1 MSEYIDIEILKK
13 KITSSSGYQIT
24 QEMNSLN
31 DSISV
36 LNANYEE
43 IKNHLQNFQK
53 NYKKINENSLHPNLE
68 TKRLIHNYLAS
79 SISLVDHTRIH
90 IKLIHK
96 EKEFLDYQPMI
107 EKTFIKNPLCVFI
120 KDFRQ
125 YLQHYRLPDIS
136 FQAYAFNI
144 KLKWSI
150 IISTSEL
157 EKFSGWKKES
167 KVFIE
172 NKNPRLD
179 LLEVAE
185 NYQNVVNDFYNWLTK
200 NQKEIFSEEIKQFE
214 KFKIEMKNL
223 KISYLTS
230 NLILNI
236 FKSFNA
242 FETELN
248 LILSKEEKE
257 NIKNLI
263 QVDKINKII
272 EVLNLDN
279 VIKNVIRDKLEKLQ

>member
-13 KITSSSGYQIT
+13 KINSSSGYQIT

-31 DSISV
+31 DSVRV
-36 LNANYEE
+36 LNANYVE

-53 NYKKINENSLHPNLE
+53 DYKKINGNSLHPNLE

-96 EKEFLDYQPMI
+96 EKEFSDYQPMI

-125 YLQHYRLPDIS
+125 YLQHYRLPEIS

-167 KVFIE
+167 KVFIK

-179 LLEVAE
+179 LLDVAE
-185 NYQNVVNDFYNWLTK
+185 NYQNVVNDFYNWFTK
-200 NQKEIFSEEIKQFE
+200 TQKEIFTEEIKKFE
-214 KFKIEMKNL
+214 QLKIEMKNL

-236 FKSFNA
+236 YKSFYA
-242 FETELN
+242 FEKELY
-248 LILSKEEKE
+248 LILSKEEKA

-272 EVLNLDN
+272 EILNLDN
-279 VIKNVIRDKLEKLQ
+279 VIKNVVRHKLEQLE

>member
-13 KITSSSGYQIT
+13 KINSSSGYQIT

-31 DSISV
+31 DSVRV
-36 LNANYEE
+36 LNANYVE

-53 NYKKINENSLHPNLE
+53 DYKKINGNSLHPNLE

-96 EKEFLDYQPMI
+96 EKEFSDYQPMI

-125 YLQHYRLPDIS
+125 YLQHYRLPEIS

-167 KVFIE
+167 KVFIK

-179 LLEVAE
+179 LLDVAE

-200 NQKEIFSEEIKQFE
+200 TQKEIFSEEIKKFE
-214 KFKIEMKNL
+214 QLKIEMKNL

-236 FKSFNA
+236 YKSFYA
-242 FETELN
+242 FEKELY
-248 LILSKEEKE
+248 LILSKEEKA

-272 EVLNLDN
+272 EILNLDN
-279 VIKNVIRDKLEKLQ
+279 VIKNVVRHKLEQLE

>member
-13 KITSSSGYQIT
+13 KINSSSGYQIT

-31 DSISV
+31 DSVRV
-36 LNANYEE
+36 LNANYVE

-53 NYKKINENSLHPNLE
+53 DYKKINGNSLHPNLE

-96 EKEFLDYQPMI
+96 EKEFSDYQPMI

-125 YLQHYRLPDIS
+125 YLQHYRLPEIS

-167 KVFIE
+167 KVFIK

-179 LLEVAE
+179 LLDVAE

-200 NQKEIFSEEIKQFE
+200 TQKEIFSEEIKKFE
-214 KFKIEMKNL
+214 QLKIEMKNL

-236 FKSFNA
+236 YKSFYA
-242 FETELN
+242 FEKELY
-248 LILSKEEKE
+248 LILSKEEKA

-263 QVDKINKII
+263 QVDEINKII
-272 EVLNLDN
+272 EILNLDN
-279 VIKNVIRDKLEKLQ
+279 VIKNVVRHKLEQLE

>member
-1 MSEYIDIEILKK
+1 
-13 KITSSSGYQIT
+13 
-24 QEMNSLN
+24 MNSLN
-31 DSISV
+31 DSVRV
-36 LNANYEE
+36 LNANYVE

-53 NYKKINENSLHPNLE
+53 DYKKINGNSLHPNLE

-96 EKEFLDYQPMI
+96 EKEFSDYQPMI

-125 YLQHYRLPDIS
+125 YLQHYRLPEIS

-167 KVFIE
+167 KVFIK

-179 LLEVAE
+179 LLDVAE

-200 NQKEIFSEEIKQFE
+200 TQKEIFSEEIKKFE
-214 KFKIEMKNL
+214 QLKIEMKNL

-236 FKSFNA
+236 YKSFYA
-242 FETELN
+242 FEKELY
-248 LILSKEEKE
+248 LILSKEEKA

-272 EVLNLDN
+272 EILNLDN
-279 VIKNVIRDKLEKLQ
+279 VIKNVVRHKLEQLE

>member
-13 KITSSSGYQIT
+13 KINSSSGYQIT

-31 DSISV
+31 DSVRV
-36 LNANYEE
+36 LNANYVE

-53 NYKKINENSLHPNLE
+53 DYKKINGNSLHPNLK

-96 EKEFLDYQPMI
+96 EKEFSDYQPMI

-125 YLQHYRLPDIS
+125 YLQHYRLPEIS

-167 KVFIE
+167 KVFIK

-179 LLEVAE
+179 LLDVAE
-185 NYQNVVNDFYNWLTK
+185 NYQNVVNDFYNWFTK
-200 NQKEIFSEEIKQFE
+200 TQKEIFSEEIKKFE
-214 KFKIEMKNL
+214 QLKIEMKNL

-236 FKSFNA
+236 YKSFYA
-242 FETELN
+242 FEKELY
-248 LILSKEEKE
+248 LILSKEEKA

-272 EVLNLDN
+272 EILNLDN
-279 VIKNVIRDKLEKLQ
+279 VIKNVVRHKLEQLE

>member
-13 KITSSSGYQIT
+13 KINSSSGYQIT

-31 DSISV
+31 DSVRV
-36 LNANYEE
+36 LNANYVE

-53 NYKKINENSLHPNLE
+53 DYKKINGNSLHPNLE
-68 TKRLIHNYLAS
+68 NKRLIHNYLAS

-96 EKEFLDYQPMI
+96 EKEFSDYQPMI

-125 YLQHYRLPDIS
+125 YLQHYRLPEIS

-167 KVFIE
+167 KVFIK

-179 LLEVAE
+179 LLDVAE
-185 NYQNVVNDFYNWLTK
+185 NYQNVVNDFYNWFTK
-200 NQKEIFSEEIKQFE
+200 TQKEIFTEEIKKFE
-214 KFKIEMKNL
+214 QLKIEMKNL

-236 FKSFNA
+236 YKSFYA
-242 FETELN
+242 FEKELY
-248 LILSKEEKE
+248 LILSKEEKA

-272 EVLNLDN
+272 EILNLDN
-279 VIKNVIRDKLEKLQ
+279 VIKNVVRHKLEQLE

>member
-1 MSEYIDIEILKK
+1 MSEYIEIEILKN

-31 DSISV
+31 DSVSV

-53 NYKKINENSLHPNLE
+53 NYNKINEKLLHPNLE
-68 TKRLIHNYLAS
+68 TKRLIYNYLAS
-79 SISLVDHTRIH
+79 SVSLVDHTRIH

-96 EKEFLDYQPMI
+96 EKPFLDYQPMM

-125 YLQHYRLPDIS
+125 YLQHYKLPDIS

-150 IISTSEL
+150 KISTDEL

-167 KVFIE
+167 KIFIA
-172 NKNPRLD
+172 NKKPRID
-179 LLEVAE
+179 LLEVTE
-185 NYQNVVNDFYNWLTK
+185 NYQNVVNDFYNWLTQ

-214 KFKIEMKNL
+214 ELKIEMKNL
-223 KISYLTS
+223 KLNYLTS
-230 NLILNI
+230 NLILNN

-257 NIKNLI
+257 NTKNLI
-263 QVDKINKII
+263 QIDKINKIL
-272 EVLNLDN
+272 ETLNLNN
-279 VIKNVIRDKLEKLQ
+279 VTKNVIREKLEKLE